1 MEKGDERLPFLPLGS
16 EKAELETTAV
26 KKPEKM
32 YTLKK
37 PKELRLG
44 YKFDE
49 VTSAMQKEIRRG
61 DVEAAV
67 YWGLILHEQAA
78 VYAWKR
84 VLVTAAEDVGLAS
97 PETVHKVYS
106 LALGWKMAKEG
117 SWYVSPHAL
126 TMAIVLLCRARKST
140 EIEDLQSYTLELF
153 KRGVKR
159 EMPEYAVDGHTAA
172 GKEKK
177 LPWSDWYRFRH
188 AADGANIPVNQ
199 YTRRLAKMVP
209 SWFEGLEEI
218 MKEGDGAETEK

>member
-1 MEKGDERLPFLPLGS
+1 MS
-16 EKAELETTAV
+16 ETESGKPQEAKPKKSAAPKKA
-26 KKPEKM
+26 
-32 YTLKK
+32 

-67 YWGLILHEQAA
+67 YWGLILHEHAA
-78 VYAWKR
+78 QYAWKR
-84 VLVTAAEDVGLAS
+84 VLVTAAEDIGLAS

-126 TMAIVLLCRARKST
+126 TLAIVLLCRSKKST
-140 EIEDLQSYTLELF
+140 EIEDLQSYTQELI
-153 KRGVKR
+153 KRGIKR
-159 EMPEYAVDGHTAA
+159 EMMDYSVDGHTAA

-177 LPWSDWYRFRH
+177 LPWSDWYKFRH
-188 AADGANIPVNQ
+188 DECKIPVNQ
-199 YTRRLAKMVP
+199 YTRRLAEMMPK
-209 SWFEGLEEI
+209 WFEGVEGL
-218 MKEGDGAETEK
+218 KEDEKE